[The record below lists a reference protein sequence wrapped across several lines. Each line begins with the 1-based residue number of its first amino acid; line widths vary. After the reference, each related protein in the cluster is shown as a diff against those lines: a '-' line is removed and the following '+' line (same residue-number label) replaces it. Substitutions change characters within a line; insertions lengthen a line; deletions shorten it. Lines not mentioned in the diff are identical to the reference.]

1 LPLQVSAAKKG
12 DKIMVV
18 KGLFYTQE
26 HEWAKV
32 EGDIATIGITD
43 HAQEALG
50 ELTFVELPEVGK
62 EVSQKGEIA
71 VVESSKAASDVYSP
85 VAGKVTEANTQLTTK
100 PEIINDDCYGAGWI
114 CKMRITDKASIKN
127 LMDAT
132 KYEEYLKGL

>member
-1 LPLQVSAAKKG
+1 
-12 DKIMVV
+12 MVV
-18 KGLFYTQE
+18 KGLLYTQD

-43 HAQEALG
+43 HAQSQLG
-50 ELTFVELPEVGK
+50 ELTFVELPDAGK
-62 EVSQKGEIA
+62 EVKQKGELG

-85 VAGKVTEANTQLTTK
+85 VTGKVTEVNAELKTNPGL
-100 PEIINDDCYGAGWI
+100 INKDCYGAGWI
-114 CKMRITDKASIKN
+114 CKIRITDKASIKN